1 MGGIAGVWRS
11 RLAHLRARFAGPVV
25 AVLLTQPAHAA
36 VSIEDMSLEQL
47 ADTVVTSVS
56 RREEALGSAAASV
69 YVITGEDIRRA
80 GATTLPEALRLAPN
94 LQVARADANQY
105 AISAR
110 GFNNTL
116 ANRLLVLIDGRIVY
130 SPLFSGVFWEAQE
143 VMLEDVLRIE
153 VISGPGGTLWGA
165 NAVSGV
171 INVITKP
178 AADTQG
184 LLVAAGAGNRQRLG
198 ATRYGGKLGETGHY
212 RVYAKTFDQENTRQ
226 GIGTPIVD
234 ASVRHQAG
242 FRADWGTARRN
253 FTVQGDAYR
262 GDIEQPV
269 GGSRDLG
276 GANLLLRWSELR
288 DDGSN
293 IQAQA
298 YYDRVERRQPGSIR
312 EELDI
317 FNAEFQHGL
326 NLGNSHRLLWGAGYR
341 YAQDH
346 IDNLTPGLGFLP
358 PTRGLTWYNAFVQ
371 DEWRL
376 HPALT
381 LTLGVKAEHNDY
393 SGWEWLPNARLA
405 WQLTPERLIWSAVSR
420 AVRAPS
426 RIDRELFVPTSPP
439 FLLAGGRQ
447 FQSEV
452 SNVVEVGYRAQASRA
467 LSYSVTAFHHDH
479 SRLRSFEV
487 QPGGA
492 MFENRME
499 GTTRGVEAWGSYRVT
514 PAWRFD
520 AGWVEMR
527 QSLRAA
533 PGSTSTAAAAGLGND
548 PHRWITLRSS
558 FDVTPRHELDV
569 MARYVSE
576 LPNPQVPSYTA
587 IDARLGWK
595 VSPELQLS
603 VLLQNLFDASHP
615 EWGPAPTRAEY
626 RRGVFFKVLWRP

>member
-1 MGGIAGVWRS
+1 MGWLAGARRS
-11 RLAHLRARFAGPVV
+11 RLAHLCAHLAGVTI
-25 AVLLTQPAHAA
+25 AALFSQPAQSA
-36 VSIEDMSLEQL
+36 VSIEEMSLEQL

-56 RREEALGSAAASV
+56 RREEALGSAAASI

-80 GATTLPEALRLAPN
+80 GATTIPEALRLAPN
-94 LQVARADANQY
+94 LQIARADANQY

-130 SPLFSGVFWEAQE
+130 SPLFSGVFWEAQD

-184 LLVAAGAGNRQRLG
+184 LLFAAGAGNRQRMG
-198 ATRYGGKLGETGHY
+198 AARYGGTLGAGGHY
-212 RVYAKTFDQENTRQ
+212 RAYARTLDLENTRQ
-226 GIGTPIVD
+226 ANGTPIID
-234 ASVRHQAG
+234 GSVRHQVG

-262 GDIEQPV
+262 SDIEQAV

-276 GANLLLRWSELR
+276 GANLVLRWSEVR
-288 DDGSN
+288 DDGSSL
-293 IQAQA
+293 QAQA
-298 YYDRVERRQPGSIR
+298 YYDRVERKQPGSIR

-317 FNAEFQHGL
+317 FNAEFQHGI
-326 NLGNSHRLLWGAGYR
+326 NLGESHRLLYGAGYR
-341 YAQDH
+341 YARDH
-346 IDNLTPGLGFLP
+346 IDNLTPALGFFP
-358 PTRGLTWYNAFVQ
+358 PTRGLRWYNVFVQ

-376 HPALT
+376 HPGIS

-405 WQLTPERLIWSAVSR
+405 WRLTPERLVWGAVSR

-426 RIDRELFVPTSPP
+426 RIDRELFAPASPP
-439 FLLAGGRQ
+439 FALAGGPNFR
-447 FQSEV
+447 SEV
-452 SNVVEVGYRAQASRA
+452 SNVLELGYRAQASRT
-467 LSYSVTAFHHDH
+467 LSYSITAFHHDH
-479 SRLRSFEV
+479 DRLRSFEV

-492 MFENRME
+492 VLANRME
-499 GTTRGVEAWGSYRVT
+499 GTTKGVEAWGSYRVT
-514 PAWRFD
+514 PAWRLD

-527 QSLRAA
+527 QSLRAE
-533 PGSTSTAAAAGLGND
+533 PGSTSTVAAAGLGND
-548 PHRWITLRSS
+548 PRRWITLRSS

-569 MARYVSE
+569 MARYVGE

-587 IDARLGWK
+587 VDARLGWK
-595 VSPELQLS
+595 VTRELQLS
-603 VLLQNLFDASHP
+603 LLLQNLFDRGHP
-615 EWGPAPTRAEY
+615 EWGAAAARAEY